1 MRREIYKLSK
11 GYRQRV
17 GLAQA
22 LLGKPEVLLLD
33 EPTAGLDP
41 GQIQETREV
50 IRAFGE
56 DHAVLLSTHILPEV
70 TLICRRVAI
79 INQGRLLAIDS
90 PASLQKA
97 SEQANSV
104 RLEITAP
111 AEPLRDALLADR
123 RCARRQRAPDAGQRG
138 DANRRMSGR
147 CPGRHRGAHR
157 ACGGQPVGPAPAGTP
172 ATYAREHFP
181 ALRGRHGSR
190 EGRMNGMLAIYRK
203 EVQTYFRSPIAYF
216 VVSVF
221 LLGTGYFFLYNVFM
235 TGVGT
240 MDETFQN
247 MGTLLLILIP
257 VITMRLF
264 SGEYTG
270 RTMELLMTLPL
281 KPWQI
286 VLGKYLGAATI
297 LLLMTAAT
305 AINLIPLYL
314 YGNPETKTILSGYIG
329 FLLLGLACLAVGQ
342 FFSSLVQN
350 QIIAALITVPVLL
363 GFWFV
368 GHLQSF
374 QTDYIL
380 RGLFGYLSFAQHF
393 GDFVRGL
400 IRSEAVA
407 FYLVVSA
414 IALTL
419 NVSYLQWRR

>member
-1 MRREIYKLSK
+1 
-11 GYRQRV
+11 
-17 GLAQA
+17 
-22 LLGKPEVLLLD
+22 
-33 EPTAGLDP
+33 
-41 GQIQETREV
+41 
-50 IRAFGE
+50 
-56 DHAVLLSTHILPEV
+56 
-70 TLICRRVAI
+70 
-79 INQGRLLAIDS
+79 
-90 PASLQKA
+90 
-97 SEQANSV
+97 
-104 RLEITAP
+104 
-111 AEPLRDALLADR
+111 
-123 RCARRQRAPDAGQRG
+123 
-138 DANRRMSGR
+138 
-147 CPGRHRGAHR
+147 
-157 ACGGQPVGPAPAGTP
+157 
-172 ATYAREHFP
+172 
-181 ALRGRHGSR
+181 
-190 EGRMNGMLAIYRK
+190 MNGMLAIYRK

-221 LLGTGYFFLYNVFM
+221 LLGTGYFFIYNVFM
-235 TGVGT
+235 TGIGT
-240 MDETFQN
+240 MEETFQN
-247 MGTLLLILIP
+247 MGILLLTLIP

-281 KPWQI
+281 KPWEI

-329 FLLLGLACLAVGQ
+329 FFLLGLACLAVGQ

-419 NVSYLQWRR
+419 NVGYLQWRR

>member
-1 MRREIYKLSK
+1 
-11 GYRQRV
+11 
-17 GLAQA
+17 
-22 LLGKPEVLLLD
+22 
-33 EPTAGLDP
+33 
-41 GQIQETREV
+41 
-50 IRAFGE
+50 
-56 DHAVLLSTHILPEV
+56 
-70 TLICRRVAI
+70 
-79 INQGRLLAIDS
+79 
-90 PASLQKA
+90 
-97 SEQANSV
+97 
-104 RLEITAP
+104 
-111 AEPLRDALLADR
+111 
-123 RCARRQRAPDAGQRG
+123 
-138 DANRRMSGR
+138 
-147 CPGRHRGAHR
+147 
-157 ACGGQPVGPAPAGTP
+157 
-172 ATYAREHFP
+172 
-181 ALRGRHGSR
+181 
-190 EGRMNGMLAIYRK
+190 MNGMLAIYRK

-216 VVSVF
+216 VVAVF
-221 LLGTGYFFLYNVFM
+221 LLGTGYFFLYNIFM

-342 FFSSLVQN
+342 LFSSLVQN

-363 GFWFV
+363 SFWFV

-400 IRSEAVA
+400 IRSEAVV

-414 IALTL
+414 IALAL

>member
-1 MRREIYKLSK
+1 
-11 GYRQRV
+11 
-17 GLAQA
+17 
-22 LLGKPEVLLLD
+22 
-33 EPTAGLDP
+33 
-41 GQIQETREV
+41 
-50 IRAFGE
+50 
-56 DHAVLLSTHILPEV
+56 
-70 TLICRRVAI
+70 
-79 INQGRLLAIDS
+79 
-90 PASLQKA
+90 
-97 SEQANSV
+97 
-104 RLEITAP
+104 
-111 AEPLRDALLADR
+111 
-123 RCARRQRAPDAGQRG
+123 
-138 DANRRMSGR
+138 
-147 CPGRHRGAHR
+147 
-157 ACGGQPVGPAPAGTP
+157 
-172 ATYAREHFP
+172 
-181 ALRGRHGSR
+181 
-190 EGRMNGMLAIYRK
+190 MNGMLAIYRK

-221 LLGTGYFFLYNVFM
+221 LLGTGYFFLYNIFM
-235 TGVGT
+235 TGIGT

-374 QTDYIL
+374 QSDYIL

>member
-1 MRREIYKLSK
+1 MN
-11 GYRQRV
+11 G
-17 GLAQA
+17 
-22 LLGKPEVLLLD
+22 
-33 EPTAGLDP
+33 
-41 GQIQETREV
+41 
-50 IRAFGE
+50 
-56 DHAVLLSTHILPEV
+56 
-70 TLICRRVAI
+70 
-79 INQGRLLAIDS
+79 LLAIY
-90 PASLQKA
+90 
-97 SEQANSV
+97 
-104 RLEITAP
+104 
-111 AEPLRDALLADR
+111 
-123 RCARRQRAPDAGQRG
+123 
-138 DANRRMSGR
+138 
-147 CPGRHRGAHR
+147 H
-157 ACGGQPVGPAPAGTP
+157 
-172 ATYAREHFP
+172 
-181 ALRGRHGSR
+181 
-190 EGRMNGMLAIYRK
+190 K
-203 EVQTYFRSPIAYF
+203 EVQTYFRTPIAYF
-216 VVSVF
+216 VVAVF
-221 LLGTGYFFLYNVFM
+221 LLGTAYFFLYNVFL
-235 TGVGT
+235 TGIGT

-247 MGTLLLILIP
+247 MGILLVTLIP

-281 KPWQI
+281 KSWQI

-350 QIIAALITVPVLL
+350 QIVAALITVPVLL
-363 GFWFV
+363 GFWYV

-400 IRSEAVA
+400 IRSEAIA
-407 FYLVVSA
+407 FYLIVSA

>member
-1 MRREIYKLSK
+1 
-11 GYRQRV
+11 
-17 GLAQA
+17 
-22 LLGKPEVLLLD
+22 
-33 EPTAGLDP
+33 
-41 GQIQETREV
+41 
-50 IRAFGE
+50 
-56 DHAVLLSTHILPEV
+56 
-70 TLICRRVAI
+70 
-79 INQGRLLAIDS
+79 
-90 PASLQKA
+90 
-97 SEQANSV
+97 
-104 RLEITAP
+104 
-111 AEPLRDALLADR
+111 
-123 RCARRQRAPDAGQRG
+123 
-138 DANRRMSGR
+138 MS
-147 CPGRHRGAHR
+147 
-157 ACGGQPVGPAPAGTP
+157 
-172 ATYAREHFP
+172 
-181 ALRGRHGSR
+181 
-190 EGRMNGMLAIYRK
+190 GMLAIYQK

-216 VVSVF
+216 VVAVF

-247 MGTLLLILIP
+247 MGILLLTLIP

-281 KPWQI
+281 TARQI

-342 FFSSLVQN
+342 LFSSLVQN

-363 GFWFV
+363 SFWFV

-400 IRSEAVA
+400 IRSEAVV

-414 IALTL
+414 IALAL